1 MGWDGM
7 GMGMG
12 LGGGDGDGD
21 GDGDG
26 EHRDGCVGEMGMGK
40 RMGNVGVGVG
50 RMGLGLENMGVGV
63 GERGMGVGGM
73 GMGNMGVGVGRWGW
87 GTWMWVWVWVGWGQ
101 GTWVWGVGKMDGMGN
116 MGIGEWEHGGMGGM
130 RMGTETIMMEVDE
143 HVLVKAVGV
152 WSHSELFKDT
162 LNSSE
167 KLSTALD
174 TYWFCRC
181 GGQVGWGTEHGNM
194 GAGVGGIGIEN
205 MGVDV
210 GGMENGNIRAWAWVS
225 DGECEYEGNM
235 GLEMGNVEVG
245 VGVGEMGK
253 EIVCIGVGVRGM
265 EKGDMSIGVQ
275 EMGKGNLH
283 MGMGLYGCGGDGEDD
298 ISNADLEVL
307 LTSIFWQA
315 TGTNVHFIWLQSTES
330 EYQSRTHNR
339 ANMEQKKWSM

>member
-1 MGWDGM
+1 MDVGM
-7 GMGMG
+7 
-12 LGGGDGDGD
+12 
-21 GDGDG
+21 
-26 EHRDGCVGEMGMGK
+26 
-40 RMGNVGVGVG
+40 GVGVG
-50 RMGLGLENMGVGV
+50 RMAMGNM
-63 GERGMGVGGM
+63 GMGVGGM
-73 GMGNMGVGVGRWGW
+73 GTGNMGV
-87 GTWMWVWVWVGWGQ
+87 
-101 GTWVWGVGKMDGMGN
+101 GVGKMDGMGN
-116 MGIGEWEHGGMGGM
+116 MGIGEWEHG
-130 RMGTETIMMEVDE
+130 
-143 HVLVKAVGV
+143 
-152 WSHSELFKDT
+152 
-162 LNSSE
+162 
-167 KLSTALD
+167 ALD

-283 MGMGLYGCGGDGEDD
+283 M
-298 ISNADLEVL
+298 DLEVL

>member
-1 MGWDGM
+1 MPLARVCERRM
-7 GMGMG
+7 A
-12 LGGGDGDGD
+12 
-21 GDGDG
+21 
-26 EHRDGCVGEMGMGK
+26 
-40 RMGNVGVGVG
+40 MGN
-50 RMGLGLENMGVGV
+50 M
-63 GERGMGVGGM
+63 GMGVGGM
-73 GMGNMGVGVGRWGW
+73 GTGNMGV
-87 GTWMWVWVWVGWGQ
+87 
-101 GTWVWGVGKMDGMGN
+101 GVGKMDGMGN

-283 MGMGLYGCGGDGEDD
+283 M
-298 ISNADLEVL
+298 DLEVL